1 MGNKPGP
8 VPKRSDQV
16 RRRNAPEV
24 PIDTA
29 PAATD
34 VEIPEPDK
42 SWHPIALRW
51 YLSLADS
58 GQSHWYEPSDWALA
72 YLIAES
78 MSRDLKPQV
87 VGVSIDGKAV
97 KATIPLRGA
106 SMSSYLKAMTS
117 LLVTEGDRRRL
128 RIELSKPQVDD
139 DEAAAVADLDEYRSR
154 FAN

>member
-8 VPKRSDQV
+8 VPNRSDQR

-29 PAATD
+29 PAAED
-34 VEIPEPDK
+34 VEAPEPDK
-42 SWHPIALRW
+42 SWHPIARRW

-97 KATIPLRGA
+97 KATIPLRGT

-128 RIELSKPQVDD
+128 RIELSKPQIDE
-139 DEAAAVADLDEYRSR
+139 DEAAAVADLDDYRNR

>member
-8 VPKRSDQV
+8 VPNRSDQV

-29 PAATD
+29 PAAEN
-34 VEIPEPDK
+34 VEVPEADK
-42 SWHPIALRW
+42 SWHPIAAQW
-51 YLSLADS
+51 YRSLAES

-106 SMSSYLKAMTS
+106 SMAAYLKAMTS

-128 RIELSKPQVDD
+128 RIELSKPQVDE
-139 DEAAAVADLDEYRSR
+139 DEAAAVADLDEYRTR

>member
-8 VPKRSDQV
+8 VPNRSDQR

-29 PAATD
+29 PAAED
-34 VEIPEPDK
+34 VEAPEPDM

-51 YLSLADS
+51 YQSLADS

-97 KATIPLRGA
+97 KATIPLRGT
-106 SMSSYLKAMTS
+106 SMSSYLKAMTA

-139 DEAAAVADLDEYRSR
+139 DEAAAVADLDEYRTR

>member
-8 VPKRSDQV
+8 VPERRDQV

-29 PAATD
+29 PGAED
-34 VEIPEPDK
+34 VEAPEPDK
-42 SWHPIALRW
+42 NWHPIALQW
-51 YLSLADS
+51 YRSLADS

-97 KATIPLRGA
+97 KATIPLRGT
-106 SMSSYLKAMTS
+106 SMAAYLKAMTA

-128 RIELSKPQVDD
+128 RIELSKPQVDE
-139 DEAAAVADLDEYRSR
+139 DEAAAVADLDEYRTR